1 MSFFSRVKSLFKS
14 SPDEQVLG
22 YSVLELKSVFGKVLT
37 EDAGE
42 PSDYPVHTLLV
53 SAGIPSYYSSFV
65 MDKADIGELQELID
79 ERFLKVDERVFN
91 ELIVTRY
98 QHRISKDELIFSVS
112 YKEFNVATIRLAT
125 NSVELLRLIK
135 EKRFAVPPPWI
146 AFEGYEASWWGGGM
160 QGAQGYYNDN
170 YFFPFFSALS
180 AAERGE
186 YYVRYSA
193 FDDWVKSLESI
204 LDL

>member
-1 MSFFSRVKSLFKS
+1 MSFFSRVKNLFKS
-14 SPDEQVLG
+14 APDEQVLG

-42 PSDYPVHTLLV
+42 SSDYPAHTLLV
-53 SAGIPSYYSSFV
+53 SAGIQAYYSSFF
-65 MDKADIGELQELID
+65 MDKADVGELQELID

-98 QHRISKDELIFSVS
+98 QHQISKDELIFSVS
-112 YKEFNVATIRLAT
+112 YKELNMATIRLAT

-135 EKRFAVPPPWI
+135 EKKFAVPPPWI
-146 AFEGYEASWWGGGM
+146 AFEDYEASWWGGDM
-160 QGAQGYYNDN
+160 QGAQGFYNDN

-180 AAERGE
+180 AAERGD
-186 YYVRYSA
+186 YYAKYSA
-193 FDDWVKSLESI
+193 DDEWVGTLE
-204 LDL
+204 LTLGL